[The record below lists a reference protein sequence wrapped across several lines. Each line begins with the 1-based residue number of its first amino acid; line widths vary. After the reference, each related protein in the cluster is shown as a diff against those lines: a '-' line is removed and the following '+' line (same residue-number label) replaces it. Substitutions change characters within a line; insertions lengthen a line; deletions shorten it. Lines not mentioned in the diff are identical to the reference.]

1 LSASINAIRSTSLRL
16 SSMYRAL
23 FRLHRYYHDGNA
35 EPV

>member
-1 LSASINAIRSTSLRL
+1 LRL